1 LWNQRGINPRAGP
14 SNGVPSWQRIDQNVG
29 HRAPGADEGEQGQK
43 TVELASYADRAVA
56 LVNTDDPYR
65 HSDTLTTCEQAKE
78 LLAPEGRCR
87 VTNADVAELRAI
99 RDRLREIFDA
109 AESGRVPRAVQVLNS
124 LMKQYPIRPVVT
136 DHDGAS
142 WHLHLAEGAP
152 TIAAVYGAK
161 AAMGLA
167 VQATELGFD
176 RLGVCQ
182 AGPCREV
189 YIDTSTN
196 RSRRYCSDRCATRA
210 NVAAYRARRKEQARA
225 AAASEA
231 AQSESAAAA
240 AKVMAGTTTG
250 R

>member
-1 LWNQRGINPRAGP
+1 M
-14 SNGVPSWQRIDQNVG
+14 
-29 HRAPGADEGEQGQK
+29 
-43 TVELASYADRAVA
+43 ELASYADRAVQ
-56 LVNTDDPYR
+56 LVNTADPYR
-65 HSDTLTTCEQAKE
+65 HRDTLTSCEQARE

-99 RDRLREIFDA
+99 RDRLREVFDA
-109 AESGRVPRAVQVLNS
+109 AESGRVPRAVQILNS

-136 DHDGAS
+136 DHDGAGY
-142 WHLHLAEGAP
+142 HLHLAEGAP

-182 AGPCREV
+182 AVPCREV
-189 YIDTSTN
+189 FIDTSTN

-210 NVAAYRARRKEQARA
+210 NVAAYRARRKEAAKA
-225 AAASEA
+225 AAAP
-231 AQSESAAAA
+231 AAASVESRESRESRPRA
-240 AKVMAGTTTG
+240 MAGAG
-250 R
+250 AGASGAVR

>member
-1 LWNQRGINPRAGP
+1 M
-14 SNGVPSWQRIDQNVG
+14 
-29 HRAPGADEGEQGQK
+29 
-43 TVELASYADRAVA
+43 ELASYADRAVS
-56 LVNTDDPYR
+56 LVNTADPYR
-65 HSDTLTTCEQAKE
+65 HRDTLTTCEQAKE
-78 LLAPEGRCR
+78 LLATEGRCR

-99 RDRLREIFDA
+99 RDRLREVFDA
-109 AESGRVPRAVQVLNS
+109 AEAGRVPRAVQVLNS

-182 AGPCREV
+182 AAPCREV
-189 YIDTSTN
+189 FIDTSTN

-225 AAASEA
+225 AAAASEA
-231 AQSESAAAA
+231 EATAAAA
-240 AKVMAGTTTG
+240 GAKVMAGAGSASAG

>member
-1 LWNQRGINPRAGP
+1 M
-14 SNGVPSWQRIDQNVG
+14 
-29 HRAPGADEGEQGQK
+29 
-43 TVELASYADRAVA
+43 ELASYADRAVQ
-56 LVNTDDPYR
+56 LVNTADPYR
-65 HSDTLTTCEQAKE
+65 HRDTLTSCEQARE

-99 RDRLREIFDA
+99 RDRLREVFDA
-109 AESGRVPRAVQVLNS
+109 AESGRVPRAVQILNS

-136 DHDGAS
+136 DHDGAGY
-142 WHLHLAEGAP
+142 HLHLAEGAP

-182 AGPCREV
+182 AVPCREV
-189 YIDTSTN
+189 FIDTSTN

-210 NVAAYRARRKEQARA
+210 NVAAYRARRKE
-225 AAASEA
+225 
-231 AQSESAAAA
+231 A
-240 AKVMAGTTTG
+240 AKNAGAAPAAEPGSRAMAGAGAATTA

>member
-1 LWNQRGINPRAGP
+1 V
-14 SNGVPSWQRIDQNVG
+14 S
-29 HRAPGADEGEQGQK
+29 
-43 TVELASYADRAVA
+43 
-56 LVNTDDPYR
+56 LVNTADPYR
-65 HSDTLTTCEQAKE
+65 HRDTLTTCEQAKE

-99 RDRLREIFDA
+99 RDRLREVFDA

-136 DHDGAS
+136 DHDGASS

-182 AGPCREV
+182 AAPCREV
-189 YIDTSTN
+189 FIDTSTN

-225 AAASEA
+225 AAANEA
-231 AQSESAAAA
+231 AQNGSAETPAAATGS
-240 AKVMAGTTTG
+240 KVMAGASNG

>member
-1 LWNQRGINPRAGP
+1 M
-14 SNGVPSWQRIDQNVG
+14 
-29 HRAPGADEGEQGQK
+29 
-43 TVELASYADRAVA
+43 ELASYADRAVS
-56 LVNTDDPYR
+56 LVNTADPYR
-65 HSDTLTTCEQAKE
+65 HRDTLTTCEQAKE

-99 RDRLREIFDA
+99 RDRLREVFDA

-152 TIAAVYGAK
+152 TIASVYGAK

-182 AGPCREV
+182 AAPCVEV
-189 YIDTSTN
+189 FIDTSTN

-225 AAASEA
+225 AAAAGEA
-231 AQSESAAAA
+231 EAQAAAGA
-240 AKVMAGTTTG
+240 AGSKVMAAAGSASTA

>member
-1 LWNQRGINPRAGP
+1 
-14 SNGVPSWQRIDQNVG
+14 
-29 HRAPGADEGEQGQK
+29 
-43 TVELASYADRAVA
+43 VELASYADRAVS
-56 LVNTDDPYR
+56 LVNTADPYR
-65 HSDTLTTCEQAKE
+65 HRDTLTTCEQAKE

-99 RDRLREIFDA
+99 RDRLREVFDA

-182 AGPCREV
+182 AAPCREV
-189 YIDTSTN
+189 FIDTSTN
-196 RSRRYCSDRCATRA
+196 RSRRYHSDRCATRA
-210 NVAAYRARRKEQARA
+210 NVAAYRARRKEQARVA
-225 AAASEA
+225 AAAGEAEA
-231 AQSESAAAA
+231 ATNATNAAGT
-240 AKVMAGTTTG
+240 KVMAGAGSAAPG

>member
-1 LWNQRGINPRAGP
+1 M
-14 SNGVPSWQRIDQNVG
+14 
-29 HRAPGADEGEQGQK
+29 
-43 TVELASYADRAVA
+43 ELASYADRAVS
-56 LVNTDDPYR
+56 LVNTADPYR
-65 HSDTLTTCEQAKE
+65 HRDTLTNCEQAKE
-78 LLAPEGRCR
+78 LLSPEGRCR

-99 RDRLREIFDA
+99 RDRLREVFDA
-109 AESGRVPRAVQVLNS
+109 AESGRVQRAVQVLNS

-136 DHDGAS
+136 DHDGAA

-152 TIAAVYGAK
+152 TVAAVYGAK

-182 AGPCREV
+182 AAPCREV
-189 YIDTSTN
+189 FIDTSTN

-225 AAASEA
+225 AAAASEA
-231 AQSESAAAA
+231 EAKSAASGTAGTTGTTA
-240 AKVMAGTTTG
+240 GSKVMAGAG
-250 R
+250 SVSSAR